1 MMYDSA
7 AHSPCWGGGKER
19 DRAKLIAKEG
29 ERAERR
35 IDGLTEGGQ
44 VSGLLSVRFHR
55 VMF

>member
-19 DRAKLIAKEG
+19 DRAKLIAREPEEG

-44 VSGLLSVRFHR
+44 VRSVDYS
-55 VMF
+55 V